1 MAQSQGPITA
11 SLISFDLAGVDVDPP
26 SLTVIEGSTGTI
38 AVMLES
44 EPTDDVTVTLSTDST
59 DFAVTGGNPSGVLT
73 FSSST
78 WDTAQDITVTPADDV
93 DGAHESGSIKIE
105 VASTND
111 AKYEN
116 LHHDDVQVT
125 ITDNDSVGLDVSE
138 QTLTVAEDGMGN
150 TATFDVKLTTQPTGG
165 SVTVAITSNQTG
177 RVTVNDTDTGTTG
190 YQYELTFNT
199 TNWATAQTVTI
210 TGVNNNIDHKTEQV
224 QTARLTINPYGAD
237 YDSVVDWTIV
247 VTITDDDTRGI
258 SLSRMPLFS
267 VNEGGPETYMIVLDT
282 EPTTGN
288 VVINLASDD
297 TNVVTVSPASLTF
310 TKTGAAIWSTPHTV
324 RVMGVENSID
334 HLDTDL
340 VSQMTTISHEVTAT
354 GDYSGETLG
363 DVTVSVDDNDMRGV
377 TVTPPTNLTIAEGA
391 TTIYTIALVT
401 EPTGNVTVNIGSSVP
416 AAVSFDPVS
425 HQFTPS
431 GPNAWNNAVEITLTA
446 EGNLIDH
453 PSDQMSEIS
462 HEVSTVDTDYVSVT
476 ASSFDVTVRDD
487 DTAAV
492 LISRNTLTIDEAA
505 NGTYDVW
512 LMSQPS
518 SGTVVIT
525 ITHGH
530 DEVTISPA
538 MLTFETGNWSSRQ
551 TVTVRN
557 PHDEVDE
564 DEEMA
569 VVSHSVSSGPGE
581 YTALSNLPAVTVTL
595 PDDDTRRDSFQHVR
609 ASQRRRD
616 RSLLLKTGQ
625 STDKHR
631 DHNR

>member
-138 QTLTVAEDGMGN
+138 QTLTVAEDGTGN

-165 SVTVAITSNQTG
+165 SVTVTITSNQTG

-224 QTARLTINPYGAD
+224 QTARLTVNPYGAD

-258 SLSRMPLFS
+258 SLSRMPSFS

-297 TNVVTVSPASLTF
+297 TGVVTVSPASLTF

-340 VSQMTTISHEVTAT
+340 VSQMTTIESHRD
-354 GDYSGETLG
+354 GHRGLLG
-363 DVTVSVDDNDMRGV
+363 
-377 TVTPPTNLTIAEGA
+377 
-391 TTIYTIALVT
+391 
-401 EPTGNVTVNIGSSVP
+401 
-416 AAVSFDPVS
+416 
-425 HQFTPS
+425 
-431 GPNAWNNAVEITLTA
+431 
-446 EGNLIDH
+446 
-453 PSDQMSEIS
+453 
-462 HEVSTVDTDYVSVT
+462 
-476 ASSFDVTVRDD
+476 
-487 DTAAV
+487 
-492 LISRNTLTIDEAA
+492 RNTWRRHHFC
-505 NGTYDVW
+505 G
-512 LMSQPS
+512 
-518 SGTVVIT
+518 
-525 ITHGH
+525 
-530 DEVTISPA
+530 
-538 MLTFETGNWSSRQ
+538 RQ
-551 TVTVRN
+551 
-557 PHDEVDE
+557 
-564 DEEMA
+564 
-569 VVSHSVSSGPGE
+569 
-581 YTALSNLPAVTVTL
+581 
-595 PDDDTRRDSFQHVR
+595 
-609 ASQRRRD
+609 
-616 RSLLLKTGQ
+616 
-625 STDKHR
+625 
-631 DHNR
+631 

>member
-1 MAQSQGPITA
+1 MTRNTTP
-11 SLISFDLAGVDVDPP
+11 L
-26 SLTVIEGSTGTI
+26 
-38 AVMLES
+38 
-44 EPTDDVTVTLSTDST
+44 PT
-59 DFAVTGGNPSGVLT
+59 
-73 FSSST
+73 
-78 WDTAQDITVTPADDV
+78 
-93 DGAHESGSIKIE
+93 
-105 VASTND
+105 TNID
-111 AKYEN
+111 
-116 LHHDDVQVT
+116 VT

-138 QTLTVAEDGMGN
+138 QTLTVAEDGTGN

-224 QTARLTINPYGAD
+224 QTARLTVNPYGAD

-340 VSQMTTISHEVTAT
+340 VSQMTTIEHTVTAT

-391 TTIYTIALVT
+391 TTTYTIALVT

-453 PSDQMSEIS
+453 PDVQMSEIS
-462 HEVSTVDTDYVSVT
+462 HGVSTVDTDYVSVT

-518 SGTVVIT
+518 SGSVVIT
-525 ITHGH
+525 ITDDH

-557 PHDEVDE
+557 PHDRVDE

-581 YTALSNLPAVTVTL
+581 YTALTNLPEVTVTL
-595 PDDDTRRDSFQHVR
+595 PDDDTRSVTF
-609 ASQRRRD
+609 
-616 RSLLLKTGQ
+616 L
-625 STDKHR
+625 
-631 DHNR
+631 